1 MRRVCLVVVVAVAL
15 ALTPGASTQPALARR
30 VLVIVVDGLRP
41 DYVTPDLMPRVARLA
56 QRGIVFRAHH
66 SVFPTV
72 TRVNGAS
79 FVTGAYPETHGLL
92 GNLIYMP
99 KVTATKALDTG
110 SREDLVAVERSGDP
124 LLTAPT
130 LGEILEHA
138 GRRLMV
144 VSSGTSGSAYLLN
157 HAASN
162 GVIIH
167 PQFTRPESMAPSV
180 LAALGPPPPHALPNT
195 AEHRRAVDA
204 YIKFG
209 LGDLQ
214 PDVTFMWLSDPDSTA
229 HQKGIGGPAFREALA
244 AVDAQIGR
252 VEDELRARSVLAGTD
267 ILLTSDHGFATH
279 TGELHLE
286 AIVKPFAKALPDG
299 SPDIV
304 VAEGAIYFR
313 GAADPLRVAAL
324 VGALERRPEVGAIFT
339 RSAQPGTLSLDVARG
354 NHPRAGEILVSA
366 NWSAEK
372 NESGYE
378 GKTTQTGVAG
388 HGASSPS
395 DVHNVLMAIGPDFR
409 RDATSDAPTGNVDI
423 APTILKLL
431 GLDAPTT
438 MTGRSIAEAFRDG
451 PPPSSIGVEHST
463 QIATNRDRS
472 YNVTAYISVVD
483 GHRYLDYTEVTRNL
497 PPRRP
502 AVPR

>member
-1 MRRVCLVVVVAVAL
+1 MRRLGLFAVAVVAL
-15 ALTPGASTQPALARR
+15 AVVPRASMQPASARR
-30 VLVIVVDGLRP
+30 ILVIVVDGLRP
-41 DYVTPDLMPRVARLA
+41 DYITPDLMPRLSRLG
-56 QRGIVFRAHH
+56 QRGMTFRAHH

-72 TRVNGAS
+72 TRVNGSS
-79 FVTGAYPETHGLL
+79 FVTGAYPETHGIV
-92 GNLIYMP
+92 GNVIYMP
-99 KVTATKALDTG
+99 KVNVTKPLDAG
-110 SREDLVAVERSGDP
+110 SRDDLIAIERSGDP

-130 LGEILEHA
+130 LGELLEHA
-138 GRRLMV
+138 GKRLMV

-162 GVIIH
+162 GVIVH

-180 LAALGPPPPHALPNT
+180 LAALGPPPPHALPDA

-229 HQKGIGGPAFREALA
+229 HQKGIGGREFREALA
-244 AVDAQIGR
+244 AVDAEIGR
-252 VEDELRARSVLAGTD
+252 VEEALRTRALLDRTD
-267 ILLTSDHGFATH
+267 ILVTSDHGFATH
-279 TGELHLE
+279 TGELRLE
-286 AIVKPFAKALPDG
+286 TIVKPFARTLPDG
-299 SPDIV
+299 SPDLV
-304 VAEGAIYFR
+304 VAEGAIHFR
-313 GAADPLRVAAL
+313 GETDPARVSAL
-324 VGALERRPEVGAIFT
+324 VVALQRRPEVGAIFT
-339 RSAQPGTLSLDVARG
+339 RSAQSGTLSLDVARG

-366 NWSAEK
+366 NWSAGK
-372 NESGYE
+372 NEFGYE
-378 GKTTQTGVAG
+378 GTTTQTGVAG

-395 DVHNVLMAIGPDFR
+395 DVHNTLIAIGPDFR
-409 RDATSDAPTGNVDI
+409 QGATSDVPTGNVDI
-423 APTILKLL
+423 APTILRLL
-431 GLDAPTT
+431 GLDAPAT
-438 MTGRSIAEAFRDG
+438 MTGRSIAEALRDG

-463 QIATNRDRS
+463 PIATNHDRS

-497 PPRRP
+497 PSRRP